1 MTWAHQLVRSKRDN
15 NGSMDTEK
23 MSARDMGVSLFR
35 SVPGFCAHVVVIIS
49 RRPAGWHC
57 VRVGGDGVIDKRDY
71 Y

>member
-1 MTWAHQLVRSKRDN
+1 
-15 NGSMDTEK
+15 MDTEK
-23 MSARDMGVSLFR
+23 MSARDMGVSLLFR